1 MQTLY
6 GVIPNIYAKG
16 KCAKMVAEQIL
27 RMRREL
33 SSIQEPQITS
43 KIDNLIIIDRSVD
56 MITPMMTQ
64 LTYEGMIDEN
74 IGIKYSL
81 NFIKQKF
88 KKTFHLKC
96 KFYLKAQFE
105 IPQDR
110 IKKSNSPDAVNV
122 VEMKKSIV
130 ILNSADS
137 LFSEMRDRNFQSIN
151 QVLSRTAKELQQAN
165 EVN

>member
-74 IGIKYSL
+74 FGIKYSL
-81 NFIKQKF
+81 NFI
-88 KKTFHLKC
+88 
-96 KFYLKAQFE
+96 
-105 IPQDR
+105 
-110 IKKSNSPDAVNV
+110 
-122 VEMKKSIV
+122 
-130 ILNSADS
+130 
-137 LFSEMRDRNFQSIN
+137 
-151 QVLSRTAKELQQAN
+151 
-165 EVN
+165 